1 MRLECLFERMPWRS
15 RVLLV
20 VAIGVF
26 GASLMMRPAPYV
38 AGLRES
44 AEVAARVAPPETNV
58 AFLKSLIC
66 MRNTRLCRPAIC
78 AILPLFMP

>member
-1 MRLECLFERMPWRS
+1 VIRLERLFERMPWRS

-38 AGLRES
+38 TDLRES
-44 AEVAARVAPPETNV
+44 AEVAARLAPLETNV
-58 AFLKSLIC
+58 AF
-66 MRNTRLCRPAIC
+66 
-78 AILPLFMP
+78 

>member
-1 MRLECLFERMPWRS
+1 VMRLECLFERMPWRL

-26 GASLMMRPAPYV
+26 GPSLMMRPAPCV

-44 AEVAARVAPPETNV
+44 AEVAARLALPETNV
-58 AFLKSLIC
+58 AF
-66 MRNTRLCRPAIC
+66 
-78 AILPLFMP
+78 